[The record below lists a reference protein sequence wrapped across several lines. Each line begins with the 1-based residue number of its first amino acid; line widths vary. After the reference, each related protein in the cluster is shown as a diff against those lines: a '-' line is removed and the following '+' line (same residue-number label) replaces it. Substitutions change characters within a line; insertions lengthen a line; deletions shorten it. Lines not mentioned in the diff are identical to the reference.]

1 VSKQSPRPFSQ
12 TDRERASS
20 SPHASSP
27 GQPDGSDAVGARRAP
42 LPAAHP
48 EERTVSARVS
58 RAPHRPILTL
68 QPVAVRMGPSAS
80 GCKGNTVALFLPC
93 GWPRSPLRVPRSG
106 VACGRPFFAGI
117 LVLQEALMPTFC
129 DVAVRAGVRSENRI
143 FQAARTRASLT
154 VHGFAAGRTWF
165 AGHRLVRY
173 RDQAGA
179 FRPLCLPCIPERGTP

>member
-129 DVAVRAGVRSENRI
+129 DVAVRAGVRPGNRV
-143 FQAARTRASLT
+143 FPGRPCMDSLLMGPSFVGRPAGLLPATRLST
-154 VHGFAAGRTWF
+154 GG
-165 AGHRLVRY
+165 
-173 RDQAGA
+173 
-179 FRPLCLPCIPERGTP
+179 